1 MTDEA
6 DKSRRFALT
15 GQDPEG
21 RNRTVIVWREV
32 DLIGGTVARRV
43 VVTLDATMVTAVVLT
58 CAQAV
63 EVGQAI
69 LEAAR

>member
-1 MTDEA
+1 VTDEA

-15 GQDPEG
+15 GQDPQG

-32 DLIGGTVARRV
+32 ELVGGTVVRRV
-43 VVTLDATMVTAVVLT
+43 VVTLDATLVTAVVFT
-58 CAQAV
+58 CAQAL

-69 LEAAR
+69 LDAAR